1 MLGGRKVIGFNSR
14 KSLAAARRLKAFGI
28 HKDDDSDYYDVEK
41 KVTKEKEKEVTEKE
55 REEAE
60 KKKRKGEQKFLK
72 I

>member
-1 MLGGRKVIGFNSR
+1 M
-14 KSLAAARRLKAFGI
+14 AAARRLKAFGI